1 MGWGFESPWAYHRPG
16 QPRTRSGTLARILLA
31 TPAFPSHTR
40 LYTTGGTSHTVNDLP
55 LKNSESRR
63 KHLLE
68 RRDNR
73 SMNSPNPLKNE
84 KSSSV
89 LGGAV
94 TGTLLIT
101 IALHN
106 AVPPLATDMYS
117 PAFPEITTDL
127 STSASAVGFTLT
139 AFFIGFGAGQIGG
152 GALSDQ
158 RGRRGPLIIGG
169 LLSILGS
176 LACAFSP
183 SILFLFFGRVLQGLG
198 GGAAAAV
205 ARAILVDLAHG
216 HVLARAMSLLQA
228 IGGLAP
234 MIAPVLGGVIV
245 TYMPWRWV
253 FWFLTAFTILMTLAA
268 WAWAPES
275 LPEERRHG
283 GGLFRFLVD
292 MGSVLKIR
300 AFLGFMLTSAF
311 SGFCMFAYIADSSY
325 ILQQM
330 LGMSPLRFSIVFA
343 SNALLS
349 TVLALVNVRLIGR
362 FEPRP
367 LITFGLALSLLGVVI
382 LSLSVFVFN
391 VPTIPVLIGFALIM
405 AATAFI
411 FGNAG
416 ARALAESREHA
427 GTASAVQGLVQATAM
442 ATASP
447 LATSG
452 GGTSAVPMILV
463 MILGTLGAW
472 VSFFLIAR
480 PKAT

>member
-1 MGWGFESPWAYHRPG
+1 
-16 QPRTRSGTLARILLA
+16 
-31 TPAFPSHTR
+31 
-40 LYTTGGTSHTVNDLP
+40 
-55 LKNSESRR
+55 
-63 KHLLE
+63 
-68 RRDNR
+68 
-73 SMNSPNPLKNE
+73 
-84 KSSSV
+84 
-89 LGGAV
+89 
-94 TGTLLIT
+94 
-101 IALHN
+101 
-106 AVPPLATDMYS
+106 
-117 PAFPEITTDL
+117 
-127 STSASAVGFTLT
+127 
-139 AFFIGFGAGQIGG
+139 
-152 GALSDQ
+152 
-158 RGRRGPLIIGG
+158 
-169 LLSILGS
+169 
-176 LACAFSP
+176 
-183 SILFLFFGRVLQGLG
+183 
-198 GGAAAAV
+198 
-205 ARAILVDLAHG
+205 
-216 HVLARAMSLLQA
+216 MSLLQA

-283 GGLFRFLVD
+283 GGFSRFLVD

-427 GTASAVQGLVQATAM
+427 GTASAVQGLVQATA
-442 ATASP
+442 TASP

-452 GGTSAVPMILV
+452 GGTSAVPMILF

>member
-73 SMNSPNPLKNE
+73 SMNSPNPPKNE
-84 KSSSV
+84 KSSTI

-94 TGTLLIT
+94 TATLLIT

-117 PAFPEITTDL
+117 PAFPEITADL

-216 HVLARAMSLLQA
+216 HILARAMSLLQA

-283 GGLFRFLVD
+283 GGLSRFLGD

-367 LITFGLALSLLGVVI
+367 LITFGLVLSLLGVVI

-480 PKAT
+480 PKAS

>member
-55 LKNSESRR
+55 LKNNESRR

-158 RGRRGPLIIGG
+158 RGRRGP
-169 LLSILGS
+169 SS
-176 LACAFSP
+176 SAVSSRSSDP
-183 SILFLFFGRVLQGLG
+183 S
-198 GGAAAAV
+198 
-205 ARAILVDLAHG
+205 H
-216 HVLARAMSLLQA
+216 
-228 IGGLAP
+228 
-234 MIAPVLGGVIV
+234 
-245 TYMPWRWV
+245 
-253 FWFLTAFTILMTLAA
+253 
-268 WAWAPES
+268 
-275 LPEERRHG
+275 
-283 GGLFRFLVD
+283 
-292 MGSVLKIR
+292 
-300 AFLGFMLTSAF
+300 
-311 SGFCMFAYIADSSY
+311 
-325 ILQQM
+325 
-330 LGMSPLRFSIVFA
+330 
-343 SNALLS
+343 
-349 TVLALVNVRLIGR
+349 
-362 FEPRP
+362 
-367 LITFGLALSLLGVVI
+367 ALSRPRSSSSFSDEFSRGSEVEPQQQSHALF
-382 LSLSVFVFN
+382 SL
-391 VPTIPVLIGFALIM
+391 TLR
-405 AATAFI
+405 T
-411 FGNAG
+411 
-416 ARALAESREHA
+416 
-427 GTASAVQGLVQATAM
+427 
-442 ATASP
+442 
-447 LATSG
+447 
-452 GGTSAVPMILV
+452 GTSSRGQCLFCRRSAGWP
-463 MILGTLGAW
+463 
-472 VSFFLIAR
+472 
-480 PKAT
+480 P